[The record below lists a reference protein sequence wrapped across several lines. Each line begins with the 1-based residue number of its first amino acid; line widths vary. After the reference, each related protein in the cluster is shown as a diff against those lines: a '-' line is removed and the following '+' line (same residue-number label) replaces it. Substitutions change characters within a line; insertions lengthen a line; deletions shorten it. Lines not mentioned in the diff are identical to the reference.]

1 MGNEHFTITADEADS
16 RLDVWLTGKLGQYS
30 RSYIEKLIGEGSV
43 TVNDRTVKRGYRL
56 KDGERVNACIPEP
69 KRLDVKAESIELDI
83 LYEDKDIIVV
93 NKPRG
98 MVVHP
103 AAGNYTGTLVN
114 ALLKHCGGSLSD
126 INGVIRPGIVHRID
140 KDTSG
145 VLVVAKNN
153 EAHGKLSGRLKE
165 HDIQRIYIAV
175 AEGVVVENSGKID
188 APIGR
193 HPVERKKMA
202 VNVKNGRRA
211 VTHFKVLERFSS
223 ATLAELKLETGR
235 THQIRVHMAYI
246 GHPLVG
252 DAVYG
257 GKKQKYDFEGQALH
271 ARLLGFVHPGTGE
284 YVEFEAEPPAEF
296 RELVSRL
303 RQESLQ
309 TNCTILQVKNNN

>member
-1 MGNEHFTITADEADS
+1 MQNEQFAIATDDVNH
-16 RLDVWLTGKLGQYS
+16 RLDTWLTAKLGQYS

-43 TVNDRTVKRGYRL
+43 TVNDKPVKTGYKL
-56 KDGERVNACIPEP
+56 KNGDIVNACIPEP
-69 KRLDVKAESIELDI
+69 KQLDVRAESIELDI
-83 LYEDKDIIVV
+83 LYEDKDIVVV

-114 ALLKHCGGSLSD
+114 ALLEHCSGSLSD
-126 INGVIRPGIVHRID
+126 INGIIRPGIVHRID

-153 EAHGKLSGRLKE
+153 EAHAKLSEKLKE

-175 AEGVVVENSGKID
+175 AEGIIAENSGKID

-211 VTHFKVLERFSS
+211 VTHFKVLERLKS
-223 ATLAELKLETGR
+223 ATLVELRLETGR

-252 DAVYG
+252 DTVYG
-257 GKKQKYDFEGQALH
+257 RKKQKYDFEGQALH
-271 ARLLGFVHPGTGE
+271 ARLLGFVHPDSGE
-284 YVEFEAEPPAEF
+284 YVEFEAEPPVEF
-296 RELVSRL
+296 NELVKRL
-303 RQESLQ
+303 RME
-309 TNCTILQVKNNN
+309 

>member
-1 MGNEHFTITADEADS
+1 MQNEQFTITADEADK
-16 RLDVWLTGKLGQYS
+16 RLDVWITGKLGHYS
-30 RSYIEKLIGEGSV
+30 RSYIEKLIGEGIV
-43 TVNDRTVKRGYRL
+43 TVNGKTVKTGYKL
-56 KDGERVNACIPEP
+56 KNGDMVKACIPEP
-69 KRLDVKAESIELDI
+69 KSLDVKAESIKLDI

-114 ALLKHCGGSLSD
+114 ALLEHCSGSLSD

-145 VLVVAKNN
+145 ILVVAKNN
-153 EAHGKLSGRLKE
+153 EAHGRLSEKLKD

-175 AEGVVVENSGKID
+175 AEGIIAENIGKID

-211 VTHFKVLERFSS
+211 VTHFKVLERFKS
-223 ATLAELKLETGR
+223 ATLVELKLETGR

-252 DAVYG
+252 DTVYG
-257 GKKQKYDFEGQALH
+257 RKKQKYNFDGQALH
-271 ARLLGFVHPGTGE
+271 AKLLGFVHPGLGE
-284 YVEFEAEPPAEF
+284 YVEFEAEPPVEF
-296 RELVSRL
+296 SELLHRL
-303 RQESLQ
+303 RQE
-309 TNCTILQVKNNN
+309 